1 MAAVKFINPAVFF
14 LCPKE
19 NFMLKEKLEELNK
32 KFIDIESKLSEISVS
47 DNQDEFKKLSKEHSY
62 LSPIVEKSKE
72 YFKLL
77 NDINNLAELKDSSDK
92 EMKELAEAEY
102 EEAVVKKEQMD
113 SEIKLLLIPP
123 DPHDGKNV
131 IVEIRAGTGG
141 DEAGLFV
148 GDLFRA
154 YTRFAESNG
163 WRYEVVDSNPT
174 GIGGYKE
181 IVFTLEGSKV
191 WKYFKF
197 ERGIHRV
204 QRVPATEA
212 SGRVHTSAISV
223 AVLPEAE
230 EVDVEI
236 KPEDLRIDTYR
247 ASGAGGQH
255 VNKTDSAIRITH
267 LPTGLVVACQDERS
281 QIKNRAKAMKVL
293 RAKLYEQKVLEY
305 EQKISSE
312 RKQQVGTGDRSEK
325 IRTYNFPQNR
335 ITDHRIGFSVYNI
348 TEVMNGDLRELIEKL
363 IACDNEAKL
372 KGANI

>member
-1 MAAVKFINPAVFF
+1 
-14 LCPKE
+14 
-19 NFMLKEKLEELNK
+19 MLKEKLEELNK

-47 DNQDEFKKLSKEHSY
+47 ANQDEFKKLSKEHSY

-92 EMKELAEAEY
+92 DMKELAAAEY

>member
-1 MAAVKFINPAVFF
+1 
-14 LCPKE
+14 
-19 NFMLKEKLEELNK
+19 MLKEKLEELNK

>member
-1 MAAVKFINPAVFF
+1 
-14 LCPKE
+14 
-19 NFMLKEKLEELNK
+19 MLKEKLEELNK
-32 KFIDIESKLSEISVS
+32 KFFEIESSLSDPSVVAR
-47 DNQDEFKKLSKEHSY
+47 QDEYKKLSKEHSY
-62 LSPIVEKSKE
+62 LAPVVEKSKE

-77 NDINNLAELKDSSDK
+77 NDIKNLEELKNSDDK
-92 EMKELAEAEY
+92 EMRELAIDEY
-102 EEAVVKKEQMD
+102 AQALTSKEKMD

-123 DPHDGKNV
+123 DPHEDKNI

-154 YTRFAESNG
+154 YTRFAETNG
-163 WRYEVVDSNPT
+163 WKYEVVDSNPT
-174 GIGGYKE
+174 GIGGFKE
-181 IVFTLEGSKV
+181 IIFTLEGSKV

-212 SGRVHTSAISV
+212 SGRVHTSAVSV

-230 EVDVEI
+230 EVDLEI

-255 VNKTDSAIRITH
+255 VNKTDSAIRITY

-281 QIKNRAKAMKVL
+281 QIKNRARAMKVL
-293 RAKLYEQKVLEY
+293 RAKLYEQRALEQ
-305 EQKISSE
+305 EQKLSSE

-363 IACDNEAKL
+363 ISCDNEEKL